1 MNTIYQ
7 NLEEELFMFK
17 SVLDTTAGTTGTMN
31 ILLCLGVA
39 LILGIVISC
48 AYMLTTSYTKNFV
61 ITLAVLPAMVQVV
74 ILMVNG
80 NLGASVAVLGA
91 FGLIRFRSVPG
102 TSKDISTVFLAMA
115 VGLATGTGYLVYG
128 IVVTLLICLVTV
140 ALSYSKFGERKESE
154 KLLKVTIPEN
164 LDYSGIFDDLFKEY
178 ARKVSLE
185 KVRTT
190 NMGSM
195 YELSYYIVL
204 KDIELEKKLIDA
216 IRCRNGNL
224 AISCGRFVPNREE
237 L

>member
-1 MNTIYQ
+1 MRHHR
-7 NLEEELFMFK
+7 LKEELYMFN
-17 SVLDTTAGTTGTMN
+17 SVLNTTTGTTGTVN

-39 LILGIVISC
+39 LLLGIVISC
-48 AYMLTTSYTKNFV
+48 VYMYTTSYTKNFA

-102 TSKDISTVFLAMA
+102 TSKEISTVFLAMA
-115 VGLATGTGYLVYG
+115 VGLATGTGYLIYG
-128 IVVTLLICLVTV
+128 IIVTLLICFVIVVLT
-140 ALSYSKFGERKESE
+140 LTKFGERNEKEKS
-154 KLLKVTIPEN
+154 LKVTIPEN
-164 LDYSGIFDDLFKEY
+164 LDYTEIFDDLFEEFTN
-178 ARKVSLE
+178 KVSLE
-185 KVRTT
+185 SVRTT

-195 YELSYYIVL
+195 YELTYYIIL
-204 KDIELEKKLIDA
+204 KHANQEKQLIDA

-224 AISCGRFVPNREE
+224 GITCGRFVPNREE